1 MRATRLEQ
9 EGRQHLEAKQHGRS
23 NERHQISEETTMN
36 AKKER
41 EREREREGR
50 INCFS
55 AKAIGGGNEAS
66 CSVDMDREGGRKEE
80 GAMIVHNGS
89 TTAEGDSPP
98 PAVRPSG
105 PTQQAIR
112 TRGRER
118 EGGGVGFASTQH
130 TYRIPAPRAVCSVR
144 RCLLPPAVLPSPPAA
159 APHTTYATCEP
170 SADAA
175 RSVGLQRT
183 LWSSDTAQHTYE
195 RAQRTC

>member
-1 MRATRLEQ
+1 MQR
-9 EGRQHLEAKQHGRS
+9 K
-23 NERHQISEETTMN
+23 
-36 AKKER
+36 
-41 EREREREGR
+41 REREREGR

-118 EGGGVGFASTQH
+118 GGGGVGFASTQH

-144 RCLLPPAVLPSPPAA
+144 RCLLLLRPSFPPLLPPRRT
-159 APHTTYATCEP
+159 PHMRHASQVRMQRGVWAYSGRCGAQIRRNTRTNERNVHVEY
-170 SADAA
+170 SAQLSLCD
-175 RSVGLQRT
+175 RSET
-183 LWSSDTAQHTYE
+183 SHS
-195 RAQRTC
+195 C